1 MKRLL
6 ITTLVIGIA
15 VALAVGGLH
24 VGKVLA
30 GVENAGAR
38 LVSNYG
44 GATRI
49 VSDKAQYIF
58 ILLIALAVAWLSLTI
73 VPRWR
78 SRLLIGVLLVELFV
92 LSWVCSLY
100 RIFFQPIPSVL
111 ALVFAFAVAEGWSA
125 FLRRDHSHLVR
136 TFFADRLSKKEFR
149 RVSDGT
155 SAFDPQPKSYH
166 VSVVACDIASK
177 LAFAKDSEPAAFAE
191 TTAKFI
197 RETTEHLIEQGAYLH
212 AADGEGVV
220 AIFGFPTPN
229 SEHLQQAVRVVLDIN
244 KKFRE
249 RREDGEDIFDKRGYL
264 RGNQRGDNRCRC
276 AEGQ

>member
-24 VGKVLA
+24 AGKVLA

-38 LVSNYG
+38 LVSDYG

-58 ILLIALAVAWLSLTI
+58 ILLIALTVAWVSLSI

-78 SRLLIGVLLVELFV
+78 SRLLIGVLLAELFV

-111 ALVFAFAVAEGWSA
+111 ALVFAFAVAEVWSA
-125 FLRRDHSHLVR
+125 FLRRDRSHLVR

-149 RVSDGT
+149 RISDG
-155 SAFDPQPKSYH
+155 SAPFDLQPKSYQ
-166 VSVVACDIASK
+166 VSVV
-177 LAFAKDSEPAAFAE
+177 
-191 TTAKFI
+191 
-197 RETTEHLIEQGAYLH
+197 
-212 AADGEGVV
+212 
-220 AIFGFPTPN
+220 
-229 SEHLQQAVRVVLDIN
+229 
-244 KKFRE
+244 
-249 RREDGEDIFDKRGYL
+249 
-264 RGNQRGDNRCRC
+264 
-276 AEGQ
+276 